1 MVEERKVRHCNWLRF
16 LKSSDNV
23 DEVNMVAVKVEGQ
36 LLFQTVRPFRPN
48 DEIVVYFDEPSK
60 KPQHYPE
67 DVSQTAHAE
76 PENVSQTGEEV
87 PEVVMKAISAG
98 PETVPQTD
106 REEMDVDMHPSDIEQ
121 EQPLQ
126 SGR

>member
-1 MVEERKVRHCNWLRF
+1 MVDERKVRHCNWLRF

-23 DEVNMVAVKVEGQ
+23 DEVNMVAVKVEGYS
-36 LLFQTVRPFRPN
+36 LFQTVRPIRPN
-48 DEIVVYFDEPSK
+48 DEIVVYFNEPCK
-60 KPQHYPE
+60 KPQDPE
-67 DVSQTAHAE
+67 DVSQTAHAQ
-76 PENVSQTGEEV
+76 PEIVSQTVEEIA
-87 PEVVMKAISAG
+87 EVVEKAISAG

-106 REEMDVDMHPSDIEQ
+106 REEMDVDMHSSDIEK